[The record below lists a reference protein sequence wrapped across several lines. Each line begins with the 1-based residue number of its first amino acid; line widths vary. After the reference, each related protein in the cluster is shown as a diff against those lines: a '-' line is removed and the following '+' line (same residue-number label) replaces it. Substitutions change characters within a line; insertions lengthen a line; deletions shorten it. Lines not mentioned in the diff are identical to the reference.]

1 MECWDFQFPKI
12 QCEVVLHCKRRE
24 SMFWEFFCS
33 RKISLDFLVLQW
45 PVLLAACGGHE
56 AYALPTFCIYH
67 KYTYLIVLS
76 RKQTTTHH
84 HSHSLYYICFKT
96 KKSDAKLHR
105 ASMRPLFPLQFC
117 SGKLPIPGLKSLGSL
132 SCSGFGFTVQAVL
145 RQGHLQPLFA
155 PLGMF
160 IKFHVKC

>member
-12 QCEVVLHCKRRE
+12 HCEVVWHCKPRE

-33 RKISLDFLVLQW
+33 RKISLDCLVLQW
-45 PVLLAACGGHE
+45 SVLLAACGGHE
-56 AYALPTFCIYH
+56 AYALPTLA
-67 KYTYLIVLS
+67 YTIRTTTLLCSAGNKLLLITTLIVCIIYDW
-76 RKQTTTHH
+76 RQ
-84 HSHSLYYICFKT
+84 

-105 ASMRPLFPLQFC
+105 ASMRPLFPLQFY

-132 SCSGFGFTVQAVL
+132 SCSGFGFTVQTDL
-145 RQGHLQPLFA
+145 KQGHLQPLFR

-160 IKFHVKC
+160 INFT